1 MIDNYRKKAIV
12 LFDSTNS
19 EIATRYSGYLKRNKE
34 DQYYEPV
41 LTISDGNCFY
51 NVNIVKIIWF

>member
-12 LFDSTNS
+12 LFDSTNN
-19 EIATRYSGYLKRNKE
+19 EIATRYSGYLRRNNENK
-34 DQYYEPV
+34 YYEPV
-41 LTISDGNCFY
+41 LTTSDVKCFY